1 MSAVRPVILVVAR
14 DPGARTSVVTELE
27 RRYRVDYEIV
37 PTHDEQEA
45 VERIDAL
52 ADAGGLLALI
62 LADRAGDVE
71 GRTVFS
77 RARRRF
83 PDVRRGRLIEWGQ
96 WGDAAVREE
105 ILSLMAAAELEYYV
119 IRPWHS
125 PDEYFHRTI
134 TEFLLEWERSIGLRP
149 REVAV
154 IGRAG
159 APRTHELRSLLARGG
174 VPHEWLE
181 PASDAARERLAAVGI
196 EDEVP
201 DVPLVLLL
209 DGSVLRDPGNAEL
222 AAAYGLTTTLDGEA
236 DVVVVGAGPGGL
248 AAAVYAASEG
258 LDVLVV
264 ERESIGGQA
273 GSSSLIR
280 NYLGFSRG
288 ISGSELAQRAYQQAW
303 VFGARFAHARE
314 AVGIERDGDGFR
326 VRVAPEDCIRCS
338 SIVLATGVS
347 YRRLDVDELKPFE
360 GAGVYYGAS
369 AIEAQGMAGRHVT
382 IVGGGNSAGQAA
394 LHLARYAASVT
405 VLVRG
410 TGLAASMSQY
420 LIDQLDA
427 QGVAVR
433 TRAEVVGG
441 GGDGVLERI
450 RVRDRDTG
458 EERVEECGGLF
469 VLIGAAPRTEWL
481 PPEILR
487 DRWGYVLT
495 GPEVVAEGERANW
508 PLEREPFPHETSV
521 PGVFAVGDARRG
533 SVKRVAS
540 AVGEGSVV
548 VSSVH
553 RRIAEVETGAVE
565 PPAAVAPIAATAT
578 TTASATTA
586 TTGAASRA
594 GGIATPTAGGAEAS
608 GP

>member
-1 MSAVRPVILVVAR
+1 MSSAAPPIILVVAR
-14 DPGARTSVVTELE
+14 DPGTRDSVAAELD
-27 RRYRVDYEIV
+27 RRYRPDYRIEQAVDE
-37 PTHDEQEA
+37 HEA
-45 VERIDAL
+45 AARIDAL
-52 ADAGGLLALI
+52 ADDGGQLALI
-62 LADRAGDVE
+62 LSDRAGDLD

-105 ILSLMAAAELEYYV
+105 ILSLMAAGELEYYV

-159 APRTHELRSLLARGG
+159 LPRIHELRSLLARGG
-174 VPHEWLE
+174 VPHEWLD
-181 PASDAARERLAAVGI
+181 PGSDAARERLAAAGLAEI
-196 EDEVP
+196 P
-201 DVPLVLLL
+201 DVPVVLML
-209 DGSVLRDPGNAEL
+209 DGRVLVDPGNAEL
-222 AAAYGLTTTLDGEA
+222 AAAYGLTTTLDGGA

-314 AVGIERDGDGFR
+314 AVGIEFDGDAFI
-326 VRVAPEDCIRCS
+326 VRVAPEDAIRCS
-338 SIVLATGVS
+338 SVVLATGVS
-347 YRRLDVDELKPFE
+347 YRRLGVDELEPFE
-360 GAGVYYGAS
+360 GAGVYFGAS
-369 AIEAQGMAGRHVT
+369 AIEAQGMAGRHVAV
-382 IVGGGNSAGQAA
+382 VGGGNSAGQAA

-410 TGLAASMSQY
+410 AGLAESMSQY

-441 GGDGVLERI
+441 GGDGILERI

-458 EERVEECGGLF
+458 EERDEVCGGLF

-495 GPEVVAEGERANW
+495 GPEVIAQGGGASW
-508 PLEREPFPHETSV
+508 PLERDPFPHETSV

-553 RRIAEVETGAVE
+553 QRLAETGGPPVVAAAPAVPAVHASPA
-565 PPAAVAPIAATAT
+565 PPGPD
-578 TTASATTA
+578 
-586 TTGAASRA
+586 GE
-594 GGIATPTAGGAEAS
+594 ATPT
-608 GP
+608 